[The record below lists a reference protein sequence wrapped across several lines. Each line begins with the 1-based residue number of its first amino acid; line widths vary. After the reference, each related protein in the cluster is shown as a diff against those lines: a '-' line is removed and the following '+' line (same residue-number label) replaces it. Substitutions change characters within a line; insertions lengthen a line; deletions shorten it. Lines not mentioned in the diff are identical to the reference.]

1 MFRHIA
7 QFFAFKVF
15 KFTLQGTFPKDPKFV
30 IAVVPHT
37 SNWDFIVAIGVRTY
51 LKEPIHFVGKKELFT
66 PLTAWFFKGLGGMP
80 LNRKKNENV
89 VEAITRMYSEEDLF
103 RMAIAPE
110 GTRKKVTEWKT
121 GFYYIA
127 KNAGVPILP
136 IAFDWENRVMT
147 FHPLFTPTANRENDF
162 EYLQSLFK
170 GVIGKVPEY
179 S

>member
-1 MFRHIA
+1 MFSRIA
-7 QFFAFKVF
+7 QFFAFKIF
-15 KFTLQGTFPKDPKFV
+15 KFTLQGNFPKDPKFV

-66 PLTAWFFKGLGGMP
+66 PLTSWFFKGLGGMP

-89 VEAITRMYSEEDLF
+89 VDAITRMYREEDLF

-147 FHPLFTPTANRENDF
+147 FHPLFSPTDDKENDF
-162 EYLQSLFK
+162 RYLKSLFK
-170 GVIGKVPEY
+170 GVIGRVPEY

>member
-1 MFRHIA
+1 MFRRIA

-15 KFTLQGTFPKDPKFV
+15 KFTLQGNFPKDPKFV

-66 PLTAWFFKGLGGMP
+66 PLTSWFFKGLGGMP

-89 VEAITRMYSEEDLF
+89 VDAITRMYREEDLF

-147 FHPLFTPTANRENDF
+147 FHPLFNPTANWEKDF
-162 EYLQSLFK
+162 EYLQALFK

>member
-1 MFRHIA
+1 MFRRIA

-15 KFTLQGTFPKDPKFV
+15 KFTLQGNFPKDPKFV

-66 PLTAWFFKGLGGMP
+66 PLTSWFFKGLGGMP

-89 VEAITRMYSEEDLF
+89 VDAITRMYREEDLF

-147 FHPLFTPTANRENDF
+147 FHPLFTTTANWEKDF
-162 EYLQSLFK
+162 EYLQALFK

>member
-66 PLTAWFFKGLGGMP
+66 PLTAWFFTGLGGMP

>member
-1 MFRHIA
+1 MFRLIA

-15 KFTLQGTFPKDPKFV
+15 KFSLNGTFPKDKKYV

-37 SNWDFIVAIGVRTY
+37 SNWDFVIAIGVRTY

-66 PLTAWFFKGLGGMP
+66 PLTSWFFKSLGGMP
-80 LNRKKNENV
+80 LNRKKKEKV
-89 VEAITRMYSEEDLF
+89 VDAIARMYKEEDVF

-110 GTRKKVTEWKT
+110 GTRKKVEEWKT

-127 KNAGVPILP
+127 EKAGVPILP
-136 IAFDWENRVMT
+136 IGFDWKNRVMV
-147 FHPLFTPTANRENDF
+147 FHPLFTPTGDKDKDF
-162 EYLQSLFK
+162 TYLKSLFK
-170 GVIGKVPEY
+170 GVVGKVPEY

>member
-1 MFRHIA
+1 MFRRIA

-15 KFTLQGTFPKDPKFV
+15 KFTLQGNFPKDPKFV

-66 PLTAWFFKGLGGMP
+66 PLTSWFFKGLGGMP

-89 VEAITRMYSEEDLF
+89 VDAITRMYREEDLF

-147 FHPLFTPTANRENDF
+147 FHPLFTPTANREKDF
-162 EYLQSLFK
+162 EYLQALFK